1 MIRPDTVEMSVWGV
15 ASLAGLEVG
24 MWANK
29 EELGKMRGK
38 GDTFNRV
45 REGNVIKEYK
55 MWLNACKRFTLWHHG
70 QGQEGDDCFV
80 S

>member
-24 MWANK
+24 MWGDNV
-29 EELGKMRGK
+29 ELSKLRRN

-55 MWLNACKRFTLWHHG
+55 MWLNACKRFTLWH
-70 QGQEGDDCFV
+70 QEQEENDYFD

>member
-24 MWANK
+24 MWGDK
-29 EELGKMRGK
+29 VELSKLRRN

-45 REGNVIKEYK
+45 REGNVINEYK
-55 MWLNACKRFTLWHHG
+55 MWLNACKRFTLWH
-70 QGQEGDDCFV
+70 QEQEGNDYFV